1 MKRIAMLVAALPMIV
16 AFLAAGA
23 SPALAQDSFQ
33 ALMEA
38 DVTAIEDKLQL
49 TGEDRAKVDAILQEG
64 VTKRV
69 EAMNQL
75 GIVYGKRPSFGTL
88 LKLRSQ
94 MDDIRTEEQTELAKF
109 LSEDQM
115 FVIQQVSDDSER
127 KFRDV
132 LLGS

>member
-1 MKRIAMLVAALPMIV
+1 MKRIAMLVAALPMIA
-16 AFLAAGA
+16 AFWAASG
-23 SPALAQDSFQ
+23 SLALAQDSFQ

-38 DVTAIEDKLQL
+38 DVAAIEDKLQL
-49 TGEDRAKVDAILQEG
+49 TGEEKAKVDAILQEG
-64 VTKRV
+64 VTKRA

-75 GIVYGKRPSFGTL
+75 GIVYGKRSSFGTL

-115 FVIQQVSDDSER
+115 FVVQQVSDNSEQ
-127 KFRDV
+127 KFRAV

>member
-1 MKRIAMLVAALPMIV
+1 MKRIAMLAATLQVIA

-115 FVIQQVSDDSER
+115 FVIQQVSDDSEQ

>member
-49 TGEDRAKVDAILQEG
+49 TGENRAKVDAILQEG